1 MAPKWHGQTKRQ
13 YLADIGAELVDL
25 GERIRRVAFSQPV
38 EVDPSPVG
46 LLALHREGLETVGC
60 LSDLRDVVRGA
71 EILAADR
78 AKAAVTEATPAPPAP
93 PAKQRLRVRV
103 MSSLQPEFAEDC
115 EHCGQMVRLRQRY
128 VRVPKHFTLRPHGNG
143 TIEVPQI
150 MHETCYKE
158 QS

>member
-25 GERIRRVAFSQPV
+25 GERIRRVTLAQPA
-38 EVDPSPVG
+38 EVDPNRFG
-46 LLALHREGLETVGC
+46 LRALHHEGVETVDC
-60 LSDLRDVVRGA
+60 LSALCDMLRGA

-78 AKAAVTEATPAPPAP
+78 AKGATPPAPPAP
-93 PAKQRLRVRV
+93 RAKSRLRVMV
-103 MSSLQPEFAEDC
+103 MSHRRPEFSEDC

-128 VRVPKHFTLRPHGNG
+128 VRLPKHFTPRRQNG
-143 TIEVPQI
+143 VLVSVPQI